1 MCQGISESQ
10 ALNIVVL
17 EKMDTTSTLYWSM
30 ANQASPVILLRTNEV
45 VDLQIFQDLL
55 SASYLSLKW

>member
-1 MCQGISESQ
+1 VPRNLGEPGSQ
-10 ALNIVVL
+10 HCRIGEDGYYEYIIL
-17 EKMDTTSTLYWSM
+17 EYG
-30 ANQASPVILLRTNEV
+30 NQASPVILLRTNEV